1 LWTLRR
7 LVSFERWLNAS
18 FLYEAFKAL
27 EEAHA
32 RAKAEG
38 DFNRAF
44 LLGMFALLYDK
55 AFDALREFLIN
66 VHYTHILNEELT
78 ALSITDWQ
86 VYVPLSDLL
95 ISAANEQECTH
106 YLENQPTALSITD
119 TSLLYSVF
127 EAPQEAH
134 ARTRV
139 EDRSDR
145 AFLLRMYGLLC
156 NIRSYAASPRPDNL
170 ERHTL
175 RRGLWIFK
183 YILDRL

>member
-66 VHYTHILNEELT
+66 VHYTHILN
-78 ALSITDWQ
+78 